1 MDQQRYIYE
10 QVWDRT
16 FWGYHGPKLEA
27 VLGLLEG
34 LSPHTILDVGCGD
47 GEISRVMNG
56 HMDGVVIGI
65 DISRSLIKVASK
77 RLENLIIGDV
87 ERWLPF
93 RFQVFDLCTGLD
105 VIEHVVDTDG
115 FLAGLYNVLKPG
127 GYLILVTPNLASLVE
142 RLLLLFGFQPQNV
155 EVSRVAKFGSF
166 SKTPPVGHFRGFT
179 WPALRDML
187 EYYKFKVVDFRV
199 TTYYSGML
207 KVMDSMAGRVRKTLG
222 SLFVVLCEKCQP

>member
-1 MDQQRYIYE
+1 MVLDM
-10 QVWDRT
+10 
-16 FWGYHGPKLEA
+16 LED
-27 VLGLLEG
+27 V
-34 LSPHTILDVGCGD
+34 SSDVVLDVGCGD
-47 GEISRVMNG
+47 GEISRAIQDHV
-56 HMDGVVIGI
+56 DGVVVGV
-65 DISRSLIKVASK
+65 DISRSLTRVASK
-77 RLENLIIGDV
+77 RLDNLIIGDV

-115 FLAGLYNVLKPG
+115 FLVGLYNVLKPG
-127 GYLILVTPNLASLVE
+127 GHLIIVTPNLASLVE

-199 TTYYSGML
+199 TTYYSGVL

-222 SLFVVLCEKCQP
+222 SLFVVLCRKV